1 MASGPRR
8 REFDLNESIVDRLRD
23 LASRYPKGLGLIK
36 EFLQNADDAGAS
48 VLRVYYDQRV
58 HPGEMPDPSMQVALG
73 PALLFVNDSQFT
85 DNDLNHIQTIS
96 NSSKIRD
103 AGRTGRFGQ
112 GFNTSYSVSDHP
124 SLVTGDTIVWFDPHR
139 SIQDRSK
146 NAHAWDLR
154 DAAQCWPAWA
164 ATFAPAGVDRQGASF
179 HGTVFRL
186 PLRTPETVTR
196 SKIRKEAFS
205 VSDWE
210 DILAQLRQVGPA
222 LLVFL
227 RSVLALEAY
236 DISKPGKARL
246 RVRIC
251 TVNAASVQESRKP
264 LRSFIAGQ
272 PATLVR
278 TWLDSKEDLPS
289 AKFTQEFSIEAEGE
303 APQLEVWEVV
313 SEVVRGQE
321 DVLLREALELCELD
335 DKVLPWAGAAW
346 RREGTSSL
354 GKGGFACFL
363 PLPDAEVAPV
373 WLHGWFATDSGRRGL
388 ERTVEAN
395 GLSKSRVQW
404 NRSLLEHGVGPAWAK
419 LVMRL
424 CGDANTNDRPYDLWP
439 LNWEKGPD
447 LESALSKGFYREA
460 GRLPVLRVR
469 KDVFGWQDV
478 KSGPWDLPAAWH
490 GRLEAPF
497 RAHTIAVTVPPLS
510 EALRRQ
516 LSAVGCA
523 VNHLTPALMRGGLQK
538 SLVQGRMEYSL
549 EDAPA
554 PWLTRREWVIAMG
567 EFCSSDSA
575 DHLEGLPVALLSGN
589 RLRCFSSNAAVYIA
603 SESQRGLLAPVPHR
617 ILDPEFQDAVF
628 KNGPAQKIGVRPL
641 DVAGM
646 VDIAW
651 EVVEQGRVTPQW
663 LQVFFE
669 LLEQAPPLA
678 VRKQEA
684 RLKALRLIPGRSQ
697 CYKTMGG
704 DDALLLPGDLRPRLE
719 QALARLGVGFID
731 GPQELLAAIGRFVA
745 RHQGFIKLPTANVIA
760 DMLVAPACRTGIN
773 LAACDAP
780 EVRGPLLDLLASID
794 WGGATS
800 LVQSSLTALPIFATL
815 DGRRVAVRDQGV
827 YAPGG
832 LSPPAGI
839 AGSLLVLDLGPEDR
853 WRRLAEHLGVK
864 TLDGFRFVKD
874 VLLPAFGNAT
884 QAVQEKILVW
894 LRDELPRIEA
904 SLDSEPRQSLRD
916 SIRHAPIIPVQ
927 GGGFA
932 EPARVYAPDAS
943 EPDALLGRFARKPD
957 PRRFNTHRDLW
968 RRFFETLNLPRQPL
982 AADIHAAILENVDK
996 AKEHGAH
1003 AVLDPMSKL
1012 AMYID
1017 SHWDELA
1024 SSEVTPKTRLDSAL
1038 RELAW
1043 LPARRSRTVDH
1054 AAARVPED
1062 CLYLARDLAA
1072 FRIRHLI
1079 SSQFY
1084 LVGGDE
1090 FGERMAEGIGLHI
1103 HARPEEVLAHFDS
1116 LRRQP
1121 LSGSDKSVERVRT
1134 SFIEIMRYF
1143 GGVQVDRRVSLE
1155 SWLKTRGVERSILIG
1170 RQWLCAEKVFLKR
1183 LKNSLPGAASIHDD
1197 TELARA
1203 LESHGFG
1210 TGLEK
1215 FGVRDAP
1222 TSKDWVAVLNDLAH
1236 RHGAKKLPLE
1246 DLRVARGALL
1256 ELRCED
1262 ASWLTNQTVWVPTQD
1277 GRLSRACDA
1286 FVPDDPRLQDAGAV
1300 ELDFVEEIQEILDVA
1315 RQAGSR
1321 SLRGSLHDRLHP
1333 ETLESL
1339 MAEHRLWCG
1348 IHERRIRS
1356 RSFQDALARIEYD
1369 EGLCQ
1374 ARNGLRVQTP
1384 SENLGRMQNLRIRVA
1399 EQLRVQSVLHSDG
1412 SVVVFDEVSAK
1423 FLDEAAEVLWV
1434 NASTPRRRF
1443 DELVRAVCKLCGV
1456 GDMLIVS
1463 RLIDAEPEQMHA
1475 LLTEDG
1481 IAKIPTGRSLST
1493 EDLALHEGA
1502 EEWDEF
1508 SSGDGESMWSEN
1520 EHLSSSQD
1528 APGEM
1533 ALRSAPITLE
1543 RYRDNASRFSEVGS
1557 SDTRFETS
1565 VAARERTLEVNQLV
1579 DPDMPRPL
1587 SHGSSNPWSP
1597 ERARLFSV
1605 RGASGNRLGMYAHPA
1620 PQTDYDTGSLYPGQK
1635 AQSAAIALVAAH
1647 ELKEGRPT
1655 THATSALDGYD
1666 LVSGTGAAQRF
1677 VRVRGIDG
1685 PWTARGI
1692 GLLRRDVDASMRE
1705 NTSWWLYVVEHA
1717 LDPKRASVFAIR
1729 APLSQTEEFRLD
1741 AGWRARSEVLGDS
1754 AGNAGAP
1761 RVGEVIEVEGGR
1773 SATVL
1778 DVEHFD
1784 SVYEV
1789 QLEFSDGERTS
1800 CVWRASWRQGK

>member
-8 REFDLNESIVDRLRD
+8 REFNLSEDIVDRLRD

-58 HPGEMPDPSMQVALG
+58 HPGELPDPSMQVALG

-85 DNDLNHIQTIS
+85 DNDLSHIQTIS

-124 SLVTGDTIVWFDPHR
+124 SLVTRDTIVWFDPHH
-139 SIQDRSK
+139 SIQDRNK

-154 DAAQCWPAWA
+154 DAAQCWPAWT

-179 HGTVFRL
+179 DGTAFRL
-186 PLRTPETVTR
+186 PLRTPDTAAQ
-196 SKIRKEAFS
+196 SKILKEAFS

-210 DILAQLRQVGPA
+210 GILAQVRQAGPA

-227 RSVLALEAY
+227 RSVLTFEAY
-236 DISKPGKARL
+236 DISKLGEARL
-246 RVRIC
+246 RVRIR
-251 TVNAASVQESRKP
+251 TVNAPSVQASRKP

-278 TWLDSKEDLPS
+278 TWLDSREDLPS
-289 AKFTQEFSIEAEGE
+289 AMFTQEFSIEAEGE
-303 APQLEVWEVV
+303 TPQLEAWEVV

-321 DVLLREALELCELD
+321 NVLLREALELCELD

-346 RREGTSSL
+346 RREGTSSP

-363 PLPDAEVAPV
+363 PLPDAESAPV

-388 ERTVEAN
+388 ERTVE
-395 GLSKSRVQW
+395 SKGMSEFRVQW

-424 CGDANTNDRPYDLWP
+424 RGDANTNDRPYNLWP
-439 LNWEKGPD
+439 LNWDKGPD

-469 KDVFGWQDV
+469 KDVFEWQDV

-497 RAHTIAVTVPPLS
+497 RAHSIAVTVPPLP

-516 LSAVGCA
+516 MLTAGYA
-523 VNHLTPALMRGGLQK
+523 VNHLTPALMIRGLQK
-538 SLVQGRMEYSL
+538 HLTQGRIEYSL

-554 PWLTRREWVIAMG
+554 PWLTKREWVIAMG

-589 RLRCFSSNAAVYIA
+589 RLRCFSGNATVYLVA
-603 SESQRGLLAPVPHR
+603 EAQRGFLAPVPHR
-617 ILDPEFQDAVF
+617 MLDPEFQDAVF
-628 KNGPAQKIGVRPL
+628 KDKPAPKVGVRPL

-646 VDIAW
+646 VDIAR

-663 LQVFFE
+663 LLCFFE
-669 LLEQAPPLA
+669 LLEQAQPFA
-678 VRKQEA
+678 VKKQEA
-684 RLKALRLIPGRSQ
+684 RLKALQLIPGRSQ
-697 CYKTMGG
+697 CYKIMGG
-704 DDALLLPGDLRPRLE
+704 DDALILPCDLRPQLE
-719 QALARLGVGFID
+719 QALARIGVDFID
-731 GPQELLAAIGRFVA
+731 GPQELLATIGRFAA
-745 RHQGFIKLPTANVIA
+745 RHPGFIKLPTANVVA
-760 DMLVAPACRTGIN
+760 DILAAPACRTGIN
-773 LAACDAP
+773 LTSCDALD
-780 EVRGPLLDLLASID
+780 VRGPLLDFLASINWRD
-794 WGGATS
+794 TTP

-827 YAPGG
+827 YAPGR
-832 LSPPAGI
+832 LSPPVGI
-839 AGSLLVLDLGPEDR
+839 MGSLRVLDLGPEDR
-853 WRRLAEHLGVK
+853 WRHLAEHLGAE

-874 VLLPAFGNAT
+874 VLLPAYGNAT
-884 QAVQEKILVW
+884 QTVQDKILVW
-894 LRDELPRIEA
+894 LRDEFPRIEA
-904 SLDSEPRQSLRD
+904 CLDSEPRQTLRD
-916 SIRHAPIIPVQ
+916 CIRHTAIIPIL

-932 EPARVYAPDAS
+932 EPARVYAPDAL
-943 EPDALLGRFARKPD
+943 EPDKLLGRFARKPD
-957 PRRFNTHRDLW
+957 PHRFNTHRDLW

-982 AADIHAAILENVDK
+982 ATDIHAAVLENVDK

-1003 AVLDPMSKL
+1003 AVLDPISNL
-1012 AMYID
+1012 AMYINN
-1017 SHWDELA
+1017 HWDELA
-1024 SSEVTPKTRLDSAL
+1024 SCEVTPKTRLDSAL

-1043 LPARRSRTVDH
+1043 LPARRSRVTDH
-1054 AAARVPED
+1054 ASARVPED
-1062 CLYLARDLAA
+1062 RLYLASGLAV

-1084 LVGGDE
+1084 LVEGNE
-1090 FGERMAEGIGLHI
+1090 FGEKMAEGIGLHI
-1103 HARPEEVLAHFDS
+1103 HARPEEVLTHFDW

-1121 LSGSDKSVERVRT
+1121 LSGSDKSVERVRA

-1143 GGVQVDRRVSLE
+1143 GGVQVERRGSLE
-1155 SWLKTRGVERSILIG
+1155 SWLNTRGAERSILIG
-1170 RQWLCAEKVFLKR
+1170 RQWLCAKNVFLKR

-1197 TELARA
+1197 TELAQA

-1210 TGLEK
+1210 AGLEN

-1222 TSKDWVAVLNDLAH
+1222 TPKDWVAVLNDLAH
-1236 RHGAKKLPLE
+1236 RHGAKELPSE
-1246 DLRVARGALL
+1246 DLRVARGALF
-1256 ELRCED
+1256 ELRSED
-1262 ASWLTNQTVWVPTQD
+1262 ASWLTTQEVWVPTRG
-1277 GRLSRACDA
+1277 GRLSRACDT
-1286 FVPDDPRLQDAGAV
+1286 FVPDDPRLQDASLV

-1315 RQAGSR
+1315 IRAGAR

-1339 MAEHRLWCG
+1339 VAEHRLWCG
-1348 IHERRIRS
+1348 VHERRIRS
-1356 RSFQDALARIEYD
+1356 RPFQDALARIEYD
-1369 EGLCQ
+1369 EGLHQ
-1374 ARNGLRVQTP
+1374 ARNRLRIQTP
-1384 SENLGRMQNLRIRVA
+1384 SKNTSKLQNLRVRVA
-1399 EQLRVQSVLHSDG
+1399 EQLRVQSVLSSDG
-1412 SVVVFDEVSAK
+1412 NLVIFDEVSAK
-1423 FLDEAAEVLWV
+1423 FLDEDAGLLWI
-1434 NASTPRRRF
+1434 NASTPRRRL
-1443 DELVRAVCKLCGV
+1443 DELVRTVCKFCDV

-1463 RLIDAEPEQMHA
+1463 RLIDADPELMHA

-1481 IAKIPTGRSLST
+1481 IAKIPAGRALNT

-1502 EEWDEF
+1502 EERDEF
-1508 SSGDGESMWSEN
+1508 SSGDGESIWSEH
-1520 EHLSSSQD
+1520 EYPSSTQGD
-1528 APGEM
+1528 PGEM
-1533 ALRSAPITLE
+1533 SLLSTPVTPE
-1543 RYRDNASRFSEVGS
+1543 RYGNNASLLSGVSS
-1557 SDTRFETS
+1557 SDVRVETS
-1565 VAARERTLEVNQLV
+1565 GAGRERVLETNQFV

-1597 ERARLFSV
+1597 DRARPFPG
-1605 RGASGNRLGMYAHPA
+1605 RGASGTRFGMYAHPA
-1620 PQTDYDTGSLYPGQK
+1620 PQTDYDTGSLYPGQEP
-1635 AQSAAIALVAAH
+1635 QSAAIALVVAH
-1647 ELKEGRPT
+1647 ELKEGRT
-1655 THATSALDGYD
+1655 TTQPADALDGYD

-1677 VRVRGIDG
+1677 VKVRGIDG

-1692 GLLRRDVDASMRE
+1692 GLLRRDIDASIRE
-1705 NTSWWLYVVEHA
+1705 NTNWWLYVVEHA

-1741 AGWRARSEVLGDS
+1741 AGWRARSEAVGDLS
-1754 AGNAGAP
+1754 GHAGAP
-1761 RVGEVIEVEGGR
+1761 KVGEVIKVEGGR
-1773 SATVL
+1773 SATIL
-1778 DVEHFD
+1778 NVEQFD